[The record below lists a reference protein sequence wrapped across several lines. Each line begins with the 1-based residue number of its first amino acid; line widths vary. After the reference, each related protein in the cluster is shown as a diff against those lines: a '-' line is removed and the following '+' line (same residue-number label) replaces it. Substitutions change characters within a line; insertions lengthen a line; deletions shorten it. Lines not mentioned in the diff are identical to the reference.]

1 MESNENE
8 YKRNELLSIIT
19 DIKNAN
25 PSHNN
30 VNEALII
37 MKKLLDN
44 IRAYPRELKYRKLK
58 TTNQNIQKSLL
69 TVTGIYELIESIGYV
84 QVNAEM
90 YELEDHSLKNVE
102 IAFQVIAQ
110 AITVNSTVGTTNKE
124 QVHNGQS
131 EDVVKEKEKIQKKIE
146 DEKKARQEILE
157 LIEQDKADRA
167 LKQKFTKTQDSIS
180 MLKARKI
187 ESKGMYDGKGFHVSK
202 NAVGVKVGGNDKGD
216 GRGMKVVRKG
226 EVKYPEMKVKN
237 NSINT
242 NNNKKQQQQ
251 PQQQQQRGKKSSQKG
266 IVHTINGSVNIR
278 HNK

>member
-1 MESNENE
+1 MESDENE
-8 YKRNELLSIIT
+8 YKRNELRSIIT

-30 VNEALII
+30 VNDALII
-37 MKKLLDN
+37 MKKLLEN

-69 TVTGIYELIESIGYV
+69 CVTGIFELIESIGYV

-110 AITVNSTVGTTNKE
+110 AITVNSTAGTTNKE
-124 QVHNGQS
+124 QPRDNAQL
-131 EDVVKEKEKIQKKIE
+131 EDVVKEKEKIQKTIE

-167 LKQKFTKTQDSIS
+167 LKQKFTKTQDSVS
-180 MLKARKI
+180 VLKGRKI
-187 ESKGMYDGKGFHVSK
+187 ESKGMYNGKGFHVSK
-202 NAVGVKVGGNDKGD
+202 NAVGVKVGGNARRDYSALTAQLFKA
-216 GRGMKVVRKG
+216 
-226 EVKYPEMKVKN
+226 
-237 NSINT
+237 
-242 NNNKKQQQQ
+242 
-251 PQQQQQRGKKSSQKG
+251 
-266 IVHTINGSVNIR
+266 
-278 HNK
+278 